1 MKNRYLCV
9 AMYKQ
14 RPQNIENGTFADYGV
29 DTLQCTEKEHTK
41 IIENG
46 PIISFTSFEQH
57 VSMSVACKT
66 SIFANELFITWGK
79 RWSALSGSS
88 CWHGVVA
95 ILFLMWFCCN
105 ALGVISLP
113 FCFGCDLPRPRGAGI
128 ASVVFRFD
136 YVVAG
141 RLCERIL

>member
-1 MKNRYLCV
+1 MFEKNFSHIHTAVYIRQKKETQGNHQIKKEKKKNRYLCV
-9 AMYKQ
+9 AMYCKQ
-14 RPQNIENGTFADYGV
+14 RPQNIENGTIADYGV
-29 DTLQCTEKEHTK
+29 DALQCTVKEHTK

-88 CWHGVVA
+88 C
-95 ILFLMWFCCN
+95 
-105 ALGVISLP
+105 
-113 FCFGCDLPRPRGAGI
+113 
-128 ASVVFRFD
+128 
-136 YVVAG
+136 
-141 RLCERIL
+141 